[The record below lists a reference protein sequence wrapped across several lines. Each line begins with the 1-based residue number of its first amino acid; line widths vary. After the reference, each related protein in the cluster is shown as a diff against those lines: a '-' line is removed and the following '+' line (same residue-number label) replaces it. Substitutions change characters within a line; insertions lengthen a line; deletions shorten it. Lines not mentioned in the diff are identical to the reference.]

1 MFDDYCPKQEKIN
14 VITHFPGVLLGLI
27 GLIYLLLKPIN
38 STYKYSYLIYGI
50 SLICIFLASSIY
62 HKLEPGSAKALF
74 KKIDHAAI
82 YFFMGGC
89 YTPFIIINMH
99 NDYKLIFLFIIWTL
113 VILGV
118 LQKSF
123 SFIKNKFFSVF
134 LYVSFGFLCFAV
146 KGSLLDQIP
155 SISFNLLVLGGV
167 AYVLGVFFYLMD
179 RIPYNHGIW
188 HIFVLIGA
196 GSHYAAVYTTH

>member
-1 MFDDYCPKQEKIN
+1 MFNDYCPKEEKFN

-27 GLIYLLLKPIN
+27 GLVYLLLKPMGLLEQV
-38 STYKYSYLIYGI
+38 SYTIYGI
-50 SLICIFLASSIY
+50 SFITIFMASSIY
-62 HKLEPGSAKALF
+62 HKLEPGKAKALF

-99 NDYKLIFLFIIWTL
+99 NDYKMIFLFIIWCIVL
-113 VILGV
+113 LGV

-146 KGSLLDQIP
+146 KDSLLDQIP
-155 SISFNLLVLGGV
+155 SMSFNLLVAGGV
-167 AYVLGVFFYLMD
+167 CYMLGVVFYLAD
-179 RIPYNHGIW
+179 KIPYNHGIW
-188 HIFVLIGA
+188 HVFVLLGA
-196 GSHYAAVYTTH
+196 GSHYAAIYTTH

>member
-14 VITHFPGVLLGLI
+14 VITHFPGIILGLV
-27 GLIYLLLKPIN
+27 GLIYLLLKPTNDLHKI
-38 STYKYSYLIYGI
+38 SYFVYGV
-50 SLICIFLASSIY
+50 SLVTIFMASSLY
-62 HKLEPGSAKALF
+62 HKLKPGKGKELL

-89 YTPFIIINMH
+89 YTPFIMINME
-99 NDYKLIFLFIIWTL
+99 NDYKLIFLFIIWAI
-113 VILGV
+113 VVLGV

-146 KGSLLDQIP
+146 KDSLLDQIP
-155 SISFNLLVLGGV
+155 QMSFNLLALGGV
-167 AYVLGVFFYLMD
+167 AYVMGVFFYLMD

-188 HIFVLIGA
+188 HIFVLLGA
-196 GSHYAAVYTTH
+196 GSHYAAIYTTY

>member
-14 VITHFPGVLLGLI
+14 VITHFPGVLLGLV
-27 GLIYLLLKPIN
+27 GLIYLLLKPTSFTN
-38 STYKYSYLIYGI
+38 KLSYLIYGL
-50 SLICIFLASSIY
+50 SLISIFIASSVY
-62 HKLEPGSAKALF
+62 HQLKPGKAKAIF

-89 YTPFIIINMH
+89 YTPFILINMH
-99 NDYKLIFLFIIWTL
+99 NDYKLLFLMIIWAL
-113 VILGV
+113 VLMGV

-146 KGSLLDQIP
+146 KDSLLDQIP
-155 SISFNLLVLGGV
+155 VQSFYLLVLGGV
-167 AYVLGVFFYLMD
+167 AYITGVFFYLMD
-179 RIPYNHGIW
+179 KIPYNHGIW